1 MKKIL
6 IASVVTLFAI
16 TANAQTTA
24 KKATTVKKPVITTKS
39 TVKPVAKPVVKTRLF
54 SSNLDSAS
62 YALGINVANSFKSG
76 GMNTLNY
83 DLFNKGLRDVFAKAN
98 PLLTEAQCQQAVNS
112 LFSSFSKVRE
122 AEEMKK
128 FEPKIKEGNDFLA
141 ANKIKP
147 GIKTTASGL
156 QYEILTQGTGAK
168 PASAAANVTVH
179 YKGTL
184 LDGTEFDSSYGR
196 NEPASFGL
204 NQVISGWTE
213 GVQLMNEGSKYRFF
227 IPYNLAYG
235 SRSAGQIPPYS
246 TLIFEVELIKVN

>member
-1 MKKIL
+1 MKKII

-16 TANAQTTA
+16 NANAQTA
-24 KKATTVKKPVITTKS
+24 VKKTTTVKKPITTTK
-39 TVKPVAKPVVKTRLF
+39 TAVKPVAKAKLF
-54 SSNLDSAS
+54 NNNLDSAS
-62 YALGINVANSFKSG
+62 YALGINVASSFKSG

-83 DLFNKGLRDVFAKAN
+83 ELFNKGLKDAFAKAN

-112 LFSSFSKVRE
+112 LFTSFSKVRE
-122 AEEMKK
+122 AEERKK
-128 FEPKIKEGNDFLA
+128 FEPQIKAGNDFLA

-184 LDGTEFDSSYGR
+184 LNGFEFDSSYKRG
-196 NEPASFGL
+196 EPTSFGL

-213 GVQLMNEGSKYRFF
+213 GLQLMNEGSKYRFF

-235 SRSAGQIPPYS
+235 SRDGGQIPPYS